1 MATSNKILKIYNS
14 RKTILNILGD
24 YQGYDVADYD
34 NFSINEIDAMF
45 SNDQLDM
52 LLTRK
57 SDGQKTYIKY
67 YLSAKQI
74 RPQNLDNV
82 IEDLFYVENV
92 LRKTDTLIIIT
103 EDEPNDTIQAKLE
116 YLYNHDGIF
125 VVIHNIQ
132 RLQFNLLEHS
142 LVPTMEILSE
152 QATKDVMR
160 KYNIKSLQQFPEIG
174 RFDPQALA
182 LSVRPGQVARITRK
196 SISALET
203 EYYRVCV

>member
-1 MATSNKILKIYNS
+1 MTSSNKILKIYTS
-14 RKTILNILGD
+14 RKIILDILD
-24 YQGYDVADYD
+24 THQDYDVSDYG

-45 SNDQLDM
+45 TNDQLDM

-82 IEDLFYVENV
+82 IEDLFYVDNI
-92 LRKTDTLIIIT
+92 LKKTDTLIIVT
-103 EDEPNDTIQAKLE
+103 EDEPNDTIQAKME

-132 RLQFNLLEHS
+132 RLQFNMLEHS
-142 LVPTMEILSE
+142 LVPMMEILSE
-152 QATKDVMR
+152 TATKEVMA
-160 KYNIKSLQQFPEIG
+160 KFNIKSLQQFPEIS

-182 LSVRPGQVARITRK
+182 LSMRPGQVAKITRK
-196 SISALET
+196 SITALET

>member
-1 MATSNKILKIYNS
+1 MTSNNKILKIYTS
-14 RKTILNILGD
+14 RKIILDILD
-24 YQGYDVADYD
+24 TEQDYDVSDYE

-52 LLTRK
+52 MVTRK

-74 RPQNLDNV
+74 RPQNLDNI
-82 IEDLFYVENV
+82 IEDLFFVESV
-92 LRKTDTLIIIT
+92 LTKSDTLIIIT
-103 EDEPNDTIQAKLE
+103 EDEPNDTIQAKME

-132 RLQFNLLEHS
+132 RLQYNILVHS
-142 LVPTMEILSE
+142 LVPMMDILSE
-152 QATKDVMR
+152 TATKEVMT
-160 KYNIKSLQQFPEIG
+160 KFNIKSLQQFPEIS

-182 LSVRPGQVARITRK
+182 LSMRPKQVAKITRK
-196 SISALET
+196 SITALET
-203 EYYRVCV
+203 EYYRVCI